1 MENCKALF
9 QKHREVVLYVFFGG
23 CTTLVNLGSYWLLR
37 RVTSWNYNLLN
48 ILSVAL
54 AILFAYWAN
63 ARFVFCSAARTLR
76 ARLAECAKFITAR
89 LSTMVLEVGGVFV
102 MVEFLRMRDSW
113 AKLLVQ
119 FVVLALN
126 YLFSKFLV
134 FTGRDR
140 P

>member
-1 MENCKALF
+1 MANCKALF
-9 QKHREVVLYVFFGG
+9 QKYREVVLYVFFGG

-63 ARFVFCSAARTLR
+63 SRFVFCSTARTLR

-102 MVEFLRMRDSW
+102 MVEFIKMRDSW
-113 AKLLVQ
+113 AKLLIQ

-134 FTGRDR
+134 FTRGDR
-140 P
+140 S

>member
-1 MENCKALF
+1 MESCKALF

-37 RVTSWNYNLLN
+37 RLTDWNYNLLN

>member
-1 MENCKALF
+1 MASCKALF
-9 QKHREVVLYVFFGG
+9 QKYREVVLYVFFGG

-37 RVTSWNYNLLN
+37 RLTDWNYNLLN

-63 ARFVFCSAARTLR
+63 ARFVFCSTARTLR
-76 ARLAECAKFITAR
+76 DRLAECAKFITAR

-113 AKLLVQ
+113 AKLLIQ

-134 FTGRDR
+134 FTRGDR
-140 P
+140 S

>member
-1 MENCKALF
+1 MESCKALF

-37 RVTSWNYNLLN
+37 RATSWNYNLLN

>member
-1 MENCKALF
+1 MANCKALF
-9 QKHREVVLYVFFGG
+9 QKYREVVLYVFFGG

-54 AILFAYWAN
+54 AILFAYWVN
-63 ARFVFCSAARTLR
+63 ARFVFCSAARTLH

-102 MVEFLRMRDSW
+102 MVEFIKMRDSW
-113 AKLLVQ
+113 AKLLIQ

-134 FTGRDR
+134 FTRGDR
-140 P
+140 S

>member
-1 MENCKALF
+1 MESCKALF